1 VAVNKEDLS
10 TSELLCCPIC
20 FEPLIRK
27 GPAGLNM
34 AAVSR
39 SAFSCARCRRSY
51 STRDVYLDLTLL
63 ARAQEYQEIQAS
75 GTELFRSPWVSFA
88 YERGWRQNFRR
99 AGFPGPDEEVPALL
113 LVILMGLAVSCS
125 QFTWSICTFCCC
137 FKLCL

>member
-63 ARAQEYQEIQAS
+63 ARAREYQEIQAS
-75 GTELFRSPWVSFA
+75 GTELFRYYSLA
-88 YERGWRQNFRR
+88 AIQIHGKGQN
-99 AGFPGPDEEVPALL
+99 PSKETE
-113 LVILMGLAVSCS
+113 S
-125 QFTWSICTFCCC
+125 
-137 FKLCL
+137 